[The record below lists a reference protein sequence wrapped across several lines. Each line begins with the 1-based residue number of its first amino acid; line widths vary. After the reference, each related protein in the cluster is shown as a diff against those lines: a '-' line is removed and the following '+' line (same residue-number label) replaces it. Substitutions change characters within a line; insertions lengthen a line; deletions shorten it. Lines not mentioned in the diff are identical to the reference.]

1 MPRNLIRLVKDG
13 AGGGTLE
20 IDTAV
25 ASRIDAFYVVD
36 VAICAV
42 LLAAAADDK
51 DRNIER
57 FEAPPSLA
65 PQSPS
70 SPKSIRSPIIGMG
83 KFTKIGKRDRDTE
96 RESKIEE
103 FEMDLESQESLKE
116 KVKGKDK
123 KKKDGEEKIP
133 GFFGLVWMLLKFFL
147 WFITVF
153 FKGIAKV
160 IIWLSS
166 CLTSKSKS

>member
-1 MPRNLIRLVKDG
+1 MPRNLVRLVKDG

-25 ASRIDAFYVVD
+25 ASRIEAFYIVD
-36 VAICAV
+36 IAVCAV

-51 DRNIER
+51 ERKIER

-70 SPKSIRSPIIGMG
+70 SPKSVRSPIIGMG

-96 RESKIEE
+96 REAKIEE
-103 FEMDLESQESLKE
+103 FEMDLESQESIKE
-116 KVKGKDK
+116 KLKGKDK
-123 KKKDGEEKIP
+123 KMKDEEKIP
-133 GFFGLVWMLLKFFL
+133 GFFGLVWMLLKFVI

-153 FKGIAKV
+153 FKGIAKI

>member
-1 MPRNLIRLVKDG
+1 MPRNLVRLVKDG

-25 ASRIDAFYVVD
+25 ASRIEAFYIVD
-36 VAICAV
+36 IAVCAV

-51 DRNIER
+51 ERKIER

-70 SPKSIRSPIIGMG
+70 SPKSVRSPIIGMG

-96 RESKIEE
+96 REAKIEE
-103 FEMDLESQESLKE
+103 FEMDLESQESIKE

-123 KKKDGEEKIP
+123 KMKDEEKIP
-133 GFFGLVWMLLKFFL
+133 GFFGLVWMLLKFVI

-153 FKGIAKV
+153 FKGIAKI